1 MYNFSSIAG
10 NIWNGWWDELKEG
23 EMISVSSGKPL
34 NQSFAPWDNGEPN
47 GDIKENCGIL
57 RKNRTD
63 KYKAVWN
70 DISCSRPA
78 CVACDIPLTPVFVLR
93 GTCNLTSIFST

>member
-1 MYNFSSIAG
+1 
-10 NIWNGWWDELKEG
+10 
-23 EMISVSSGKPL
+23 MISVSSGKPL

-70 DISCSRPA
+70 DVSCSYEA